1 MNRLARRWPIGH
13 LLLTTHLPFLL
24 LCWAALVALAGL
36 VLAGVAIF
44 GTVRIS
50 TMDVGGQI
58 LRWLALGYGA
68 HLTFTALPIYLVHGQ
83 TRREFLLQTPVYQFV
98 ATGVLAGFTTIAYAG
113 ESLLY
118 RANRWPQA
126 LADDRIYNATTEY
139 PLVFLSYWGMLL
151 VWTLTGLFIG
161 AGFYRLQAGG
171 VLVLPVALVLLV
183 ASGLG
188 NGFLSLPFLELGFGL
203 RDLAIPAAVTLS
215 AGCALV
221 AWGLAWAMARDMPL
235 RTRAT

>member
-1 MNRLARRWPIGH
+1 MNRLAQRWPIGH

-36 VLAGVAIF
+36 VLAAVAIF

-50 TMDVGGQI
+50 TIDVGGQI
-58 LRWLALGYGA
+58 LRWFALGYGG
-68 HLTFTALPIYLVHGQ
+68 HLAFTALPIYLAHGQ
-83 TRREFLLQTPVYQFV
+83 TRREFLLQAPVYQFV
-98 ATGVLAGFTTIAYAG
+98 ATGVVAGCTTLAYAG

-118 RANRWPQA
+118 RANGWSQA
-126 LADDRIYNATTEY
+126 LSDDRVYSAATEH
-139 PLVFLSYWGMLL
+139 PLIFFSYWGMLL
-151 VWTLTGLFIG
+151 VWMLTGLFIG

-171 VLVLPVALVLLV
+171 VLVLPIALALLV

-188 NGFLSLPFLELGFGL
+188 NGFMNLPFIDLDFGV
-203 RDLAIPAAVTLS
+203 RDLGIPAAVALS
-215 AGCALV
+215 AGCALA
-221 AWGLAWAMARDMPL
+221 AWGLAWAVARDMPL